1 MSKSLI
7 LRFDKKRS
15 DNMLE
20 KTKKI
25 VEKNMIIEIVKVKQV
40 ILERPVE
47 YQLHI
52 SSTEVTAQ
60 IGVAEIGDEAQEVLL
75 LLILNS
81 QNEINAIHRVF
92 QGSLKSSIAHPS
104 EIFRSALLNNGAKI
118 LIYHNHPSGNV
129 EPSEED
135 RIFTNRIA
143 KVGDLLGVE
152 LLDHIIV
159 SDSSWYS
166 FKEFCLL

>member
-1 MSKSLI
+1 
-7 LRFDKKRS
+7 
-15 DNMLE
+15 MLE

-47 YQLHI
+47 YQLNI
-52 SSTEVTAQ
+52 SSTEVAAQ
-60 IGVAEIGDEAQEVLL
+60 IGIAEIGDEAQEVLL

-92 QGSLKSSIAHPS
+92 QGSLKSSIAQPS

-129 EPSEED
+129 DPSQAD
-135 RIFTNRIA
+135 LIFTDRVVESGN
-143 KVGDLLGVE
+143 VLGIE
-152 LLDHIIV
+152 L
-159 SDSSWYS
+159 
-166 FKEFCLL
+166 